1 MACPALWSGSLV
13 VLADFDMELG
23 ALRSVATVSVPLSV
37 LRLLEVA
44 LTCVSFSLVASV
56 GNSSSSYW
64 AWCMFSWCFC
74 CFLTLLILVLEFARL
89 SACLPISWDDFTI
102 AFAMLAALM
111 LLAASIIYP
120 SVVFSCP
127 GCARQV
133 AASVTSCLA
142 FLAYCVEV
150 GVTRAQPGQVSG
162 FLSTVPGLLKVLE
175 AFVAC
180 IIFISLEPARVSAF
194 PGLQWCVAVYAL
206 AFIFS
211 LLIIILTVGR
221 LLGVCPCPLEQVLVA
236 FNVLA
241 VLMYA
246 TAVIVWPVYA
256 FRNNPR
262 PSNCRHC
269 PWDGLVVVSF
279 MTCVNLLAYIVDT
292 VYSVRLVFFI
302 TPS

>member
-1 MACPALWSGSLV
+1 M
-13 VLADFDMELG
+13 
-23 ALRSVATVSVPLSV
+23 ATVSVPLSV

-56 GNSSSSYW
+56 GHSSSSYW

-89 SACLPISWDDFTI
+89 SARLPISWDDFTT

-133 AASVTSCLA
+133 AASVASWA
-142 FLAYCVEV
+142 SVAAYVAEV
-150 GVTRAQPGQVSG
+150 VLTRRRAGGQVSG
-162 FLSTVPGLLKVLE
+162 FLSTVPGLLKILE
-175 AFVAC
+175 TFVAC
-180 IIFISLEPARVSAF
+180 IIFTSLGPERYASHPA
-194 PGLQWCVAVYAL
+194 LLWCVAVYAL

-221 LLGVCPCPLEQVLVA
+221 LLGACPCPLDQVLVV

-292 VYSVRLVFFI
+292 VYSVRLVFFV